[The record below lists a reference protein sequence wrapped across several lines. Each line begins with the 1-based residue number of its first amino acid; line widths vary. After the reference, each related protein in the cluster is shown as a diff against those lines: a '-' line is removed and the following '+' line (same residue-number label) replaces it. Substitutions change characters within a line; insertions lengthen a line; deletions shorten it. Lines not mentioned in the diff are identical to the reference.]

1 MDGLLGRRLNG
12 VSLAAL
18 AAFSLHQLGLAM
30 GFYLLLLDSY
40 LDPLC
45 TVPVVL
51 GLPSMLARR
60 IWPRL
65 LLSWGSAALFTLAL
79 SLAFEWWIPSF
90 DLRFTS
96 YLWDAIAYS
105 LGAVIW
111 RMAEPQSQ

>member
-18 AAFSLHQLGLAM
+18 AAFSLHQVAIAF
-30 GFYLLLLDSY
+30 GFNVLLLDSY

-51 GLPSMLARR
+51 GLPSMLARQ

-65 LLSWGSAALFTLAL
+65 VLSWGAVALFTLAL
-79 SLAFEWWIPSF
+79 LLAFEWWIPSF
-90 DLRFTS
+90 DVRFTS
-96 YLWDAIAYS
+96 DLWDAIAYA

-111 RMAEPQSQ
+111 RMAEPHSQ

>member
-18 AAFSLHQLGLAM
+18 AVFSLHQAAQAS
-30 GFYLLLLDSY
+30 GFYVPLLDSY

-51 GLPSMLARR
+51 GIPSMLARR
-60 IWPRL
+60 IWPKL
-65 LLSWGSAALFTLAL
+65 VLSWGSVALFTLAL
-79 SLAFEWWIPSF
+79 SLAFEWWIPTF
-90 DLRFTS
+90 DARFTRDP
-96 YLWDAIAYS
+96 WDALAYA
-105 LGAVIW
+105 LGAAIW

>member
-79 SLAFEWWIPSF
+79 SLAFEWWIPYF
-90 DLRFTS
+90 DARFTS
-96 YLWDAIAYS
+96 DPWDALAYA
-105 LGAVIW
+105 LGAAIW

>member
-18 AAFSLHQLGLAM
+18 AAFSLHQVAIALGICVP
-30 GFYLLLLDSY
+30 LLDSY

-65 LLSWGSAALFTLAL
+65 VLSWGSVAFFTLAV

-90 DLRFTS
+90 DARFTRDP
-96 YLWDAIAYS
+96 WDALAYA
-105 LGAVIW
+105 LGAAIW

>member
-18 AAFSLHQLGLAM
+18 AAFSLHQLALAL
-30 GFYLLLLDSY
+30 GFYVLLLDSY

-65 LLSWGSAALFTLAL
+65 VLSWGSVALFTLAV

-90 DLRFTS
+90 DVRFTS
-96 YLWDAIAYS
+96 DLWDAIAYA

-111 RMAEPQSQ
+111 RMAEPHSQ

>member
-60 IWPRL
+60 ICPRL
-65 LLSWGSAALFTLAL
+65 LLSWGSVALFTLAL

-90 DLRFTS
+90 DARFTRDP
-96 YLWDAIAYS
+96 WDALAYA
-105 LGAVIW
+105 LGAAIW

>member
-90 DLRFTS
+90 DARFTRDP
-96 YLWDAIAYS
+96 WDALAYA
-105 LGAVIW
+105 LGAAIW

>member
-18 AAFSLHQLGLAM
+18 AVFSLHQVALAFGLY
-30 GFYLLLLDSY
+30 FLLLDCY

-65 LLSWGSAALFTLAL
+65 VLSWGSVILFTLAL

-90 DLRFTS
+90 DARFTRDP
-96 YLWDAIAYS
+96 LDALAYA
-105 LGAVIW
+105 LGAAIW
-111 RMAEPQSQ
+111 RLAEPQRL

>member
-90 DLRFTS
+90 DARFTRDH
-96 YLWDAIAYS
+96 WDALAYA
-105 LGAVIW
+105 LGAAIW

>member
-1 MDGLLGRRLNG
+1 MDGLLCRRLNG

-79 SLAFEWWIPSF
+79 
-90 DLRFTS
+90 
-96 YLWDAIAYS
+96 
-105 LGAVIW
+105 
-111 RMAEPQSQ
+111 

>member
-45 TVPVVL
+45 TVTVVL

-90 DLRFTS
+90 DARFTRDP
-96 YLWDAIAYS
+96 WDALAYA
-105 LGAVIW
+105 LGAAIW

>member
-1 MDGLLGRRLNG
+1 L
-12 VSLAAL
+12 
-18 AAFSLHQLGLAM
+18 
-30 GFYLLLLDSY
+30 GFYVLLLDSF

-60 IWPRL
+60 IWPEL
-65 LLSWGSAALFTLAL
+65 VLSWGSVALFTLAF

-90 DLRFTS
+90 DARFTCDP
-96 YLWDAIAYS
+96 WDAIFYA

-111 RMAEPQSQ
+111 RMAEPHSH

>member
-18 AAFSLHQLGLAM
+18 AAFSLHQLALAL
-30 GFYLLLLDSY
+30 GFYVLLLDSY

-51 GLPSMLARR
+51 GLPSMIARS
-60 IWPRL
+60 IWPKL
-65 LLSWGSAALFTLAL
+65 VLSWGSLALFTLAL

-90 DLRFTS
+90 DVRFTRDP
-96 YLWDAIAYS
+96 WDVLAYA
-105 LGAVIW
+105 LGAAIW
-111 RMAEPQSQ
+111 RLAEPQSL

>member
-18 AAFSLHQLGLAM
+18 AAFSLHQVAIAF
-30 GFYLLLLDSY
+30 GFNVLLLDSY

-51 GLPSMLARR
+51 GIPSMLARR
-60 IWPRL
+60 IWPKL
-65 LLSWGSAALFTLAL
+65 VLSWGSVALFTLAL

-90 DLRFTS
+90 DARFTCDP
-96 YLWDAIAYS
+96 WDALAYA
-105 LGAVIW
+105 LGAAIW
-111 RMAEPQSQ
+111 RKAEPHSL

>member
-18 AAFSLHQLGLAM
+18 AAFSLHQLVLAFGLY
-30 GFYLLLLDSY
+30 FLLLDSF

-51 GLPSMLARR
+51 GLPSMLARQ

-65 LLSWGSAALFTLAL
+65 VLSWGSVVLFTLAL
-79 SLAFEWWIPSF
+79 SLAFEWIIPSF
-90 DLRFTS
+90 DTRFTRDP
-96 YLWDAIAYS
+96 WDALAYA
-105 LGAVIW
+105 LGAAIW
-111 RMAEPQSQ
+111 RFAEPHSL

>member
-1 MDGLLGRRLNG
+1 MDGILGRRLNG

-90 DLRFTS
+90 DARFTRDP
-96 YLWDAIAYS
+96 WDALAYA
-105 LGAVIW
+105 LGAAIW

>member
-18 AAFSLHQLGLAM
+18 AVFSLHQVALAFGLY
-30 GFYLLLLDSY
+30 FLLLDCY

-65 LLSWGSAALFTLAL
+65 VLSWGSVILFTLAL

-90 DLRFTS
+90 DARFTCDP
-96 YLWDAIAYS
+96 WDALAYA
-105 LGAVIW
+105 LGAAIW
-111 RMAEPQSQ
+111 RKAEPQSL

>member
-12 VSLAAL
+12 VSLTAL
-18 AAFSLHQLGLAM
+18 AAFSLHQLALDL
-30 GFYLLLLDSY
+30 GFYVLLLDYY

-51 GLPSMLARR
+51 GIPSMLARR

-65 LLSWGSAALFTLAL
+65 VLSWGSVILFTLAL

-90 DLRFTS
+90 DARFTCDP
-96 YLWDAIAYS
+96 WDALAYA
-105 LGAVIW
+105 LGAAIW
-111 RMAEPQSQ
+111 RLAEPHSL

>member
-1 MDGLLGRRLNG
+1 MDGLLGRRLNW

-18 AAFSLHQLGLAM
+18 AVFSLHQLGLAF
-30 GFYLLLLDSY
+30 GHYFLLVDSF

-60 IWPRL
+60 IWPKL
-65 LLSWGSAALFTLAL
+65 VLSWGSVALFTLAL

-90 DLRFTS
+90 DARFTCDP
-96 YLWDAIAYS
+96 WDALAYA
-105 LGAVIW
+105 LGAAIW
-111 RMAEPQSQ
+111 RLAEPHSL

>member
-60 IWPRL
+60 IWPKL

-90 DLRFTS
+90 DARFTRDP
-96 YLWDAIAYS
+96 WDALAYA
-105 LGAVIW
+105 LGAAIW

>member
-1 MDGLLGRRLNG
+1 MDGLLGRRLNW

-18 AAFSLHQLGLAM
+18 AAFSFHQLALAFGLH
-30 GFYLLLLDSY
+30 FLLLDSF
-40 LDPLC
+40 LDTLC

-65 LLSWGSAALFTLAL
+65 VLSWGLVALFTLAL

-90 DLRFTS
+90 DTRITRDA
-96 YLWDAIAYS
+96 WDVLAYAI
-105 LGAVIW
+105 GAAIW
-111 RMAEPQSQ
+111 RLAEPQSL

>member
-18 AAFSLHQLGLAM
+18 AAFSLHQVAIAF
-30 GFYLLLLDSY
+30 GFNVLLLDSY

-51 GLPSMLARR
+51 GIPSMLARR

-65 LLSWGSAALFTLAL
+65 VLSWGSVALFTLAL
-79 SLAFEWWIPSF
+79 SLAFEWIIPSF
-90 DLRFTS
+90 DARFTRDP
-96 YLWDAIAYS
+96 LDALAYA
-105 LGAVIW
+105 LGAAIW
-111 RMAEPQSQ
+111 RLAEPQRL